1 MRGKGDE
8 VITAASVKSKSCF
21 LKAEGLAMALLKGEI
36 NVKMAKK
43 KKKIPIL
50 STLKEGCRTALAH
63 AHIHTP
69 SAVLS

>member
-43 KKKIPIL
+43 KKIPIL